1 MGLLIDILI
10 SIFLG
15 LGVVIA
21 LLYLIAIGKMLFE
34 DWRDG
39 DE

>member
-15 LGVVIA
+15 LCVTIA
-21 LLYLIAIGKMLFE
+21 LLYVIAIGKVLFE
-34 DWRDG
+34 DWRD
-39 DE
+39 DDD